1 MRRPVIFVALLALLV
16 GAMGATPGAA
26 ADRTVRILTGAPTT
40 LDPAAQGDAGSAA
53 VTAQLFESL
62 TAFDANREV
71 RPALA
76 ESWRFDDG
84 AKRVT
89 FHLRNGL
96 TFSDGSPL
104 RPSDVQRSWLRLI
117 DPAHP
122 SPLASIAFDI
132 VGAEAYLRG
141 QSKDP
146 SSVGIHADDAANDL
160 TVDLVRPAADFVNIV
175 AGPSFSVV
183 PPAVGT
189 DAAALQPGN
198 RFVASGGYVLT
209 GTTSNGLALTANE
222 HYWAGRPAVTKIEL
236 VGDLGGRSPVEAF
249 ENGEL
254 DYTPI
259 SSIDA
264 PWIVYDQTLGPQ
276 VIEVPTLSTQ
286 YYGFTTTRPPFN
298 DVKVRKAFAE
308 AVDWRRMVELA
319 DSGGDF
325 VVANSMVPPGIPGRS
340 TTDFVPKHDPADARN
355 LLAEAGFPGG
365 AGFPQTVMLT
375 SGSPFDQAIVDEVR
389 RELGI
394 TIVSETMGD
403 GYFER
408 LASEP
413 PQIWSLGW
421 VADYPG
427 RNDFLGVLLATGATN
442 NYGGWTSTA
451 FDEAIGQATS
461 ATDPVAAG
469 AAFDR
474 AETIL
479 RDEVPVVPLAYGT
492 GWALSRT
499 GLLGAGQNGLGIVR
513 MAGLAWA
520 N

>member
-1 MRRPVIFVALLALLV
+1 M
-16 GAMGATPGAA
+16 
-26 ADRTVRILTGAPTT
+26 
-40 LDPAAQGDAGSAA
+40 S
-53 VTAQLFESL
+53 
-62 TAFDANREV
+62 
-71 RPALA
+71 
-76 ESWRFDDG
+76 
-84 AKRVT
+84 
-89 FHLRNGL
+89 
-96 TFSDGSPL
+96 
-104 RPSDVQRSWLRLI
+104 
-117 DPAHP
+117 
-122 SPLASIAFDI
+122 
-132 VGAEAYLRG
+132 
-141 QSKDP
+141 
-146 SSVGIHADDAANDL
+146 
-160 TVDLVRPAADFVNIV
+160 
-175 AGPSFSVV
+175 
-183 PPAVGT
+183 
-189 DAAALQPGN
+189 
-198 RFVASGGYVLT
+198 
-209 GTTSNGLALTANE
+209 
-222 HYWAGRPAVTKIEL
+222 KIEL

-264 PWIVYDQTLGPQ
+264 PWIVYDETLGPQ

-340 TTDFVPKHDPADARN
+340 TTDFVPKHDPADARK

-451 FDEAIGQATS
+451 FDEAIGEATS
-461 ATDPVAAG
+461 ATDPAAAG

-474 AETIL
+474 AETIV